1 MDDFT
6 LNDFK
11 VGELYGFM
19 VANDQG
25 EVDEIKGC
33 VIGYTSTQFKDI
45 HTDLLMLKNI
55 FDEKPNYVIL
65 DAINSYYHINRENP
79 DYVEAEV
86 YNPDLDEYN
95 IERGIS
101 VKDIISLMLKNW
113 EYYDFDT
120 RKDLVCKFANA
131 VTTDVLIDLITAYA
145 ESKKHNA
152 ELSEKYLK
160 LLDHQTQS
168 IDEYNKFRDQIKAF
182 MSRGYDKILDALIFD
197 VCGFGR
203 RYYGYIQ

>member
-1 MDDFT
+1 MNDFT

-182 MSRGYDKILDALIFD
+182 MPRGYDKILDALIFD

-203 RYYGYIQ
+203 

>member
-1 MDDFT
+1 MNDFT
-6 LNDFK
+6 LDDFK
-11 VGELYGFM
+11 IGEVYGFM
-19 VANDQG
+19 VTNGQG
-25 EVDEIKGC
+25 EVDEIKGR
-33 VIGYTSTQFKDI
+33 VMGYTSTQLGEA
-45 HTDLLMLKNI
+45 HSDLLMIKNT
-55 FDEKPNYVIL
+55 FSERPNYVAL
-65 DAINSYYHINRENP
+65 DSIKSYYHRNRDNE
-79 DYVEAEV
+79 DYIDAEV

-95 IERGIS
+95 IERGTS
-101 VKDIISLMLKNW
+101 VKDIISIMVDNW

-182 MSRGYDKILDALIFD
+182 MPRGYDKILDALIFD

-203 RYYGYIQ
+203 